1 MSTKSILVLGGARSG
16 KSQFAQDTAQATA
29 QRVLYVATAEPLDEE
44 MKHRIANHQKSRPR
58 HWRTLETPLG
68 VGRAMA
74 EALGDAELV
83 VIDCITL
90 LVSNVLT
97 KGGVEPENMDFEAAE
112 KQAVAEIQSIL
123 ACMRQSSAKFIIV
136 SNEVGLGLVPAAPV
150 ERAYRDIL
158 GRANQLLAKEVDEV
172 YLLVAGIP
180 LELKRLATRVKEK
193 EL

>member
-1 MSTKSILVLGGARSG
+1 MKSMLVLGGARSC

-44 MKHRIANHQKSRPR
+44 MRERIASHQKSRPR

-68 VGRAMA
+68 VGRAIA
-74 EALGDAELV
+74 EDLGDAELV

-97 KGGVEPENMDFEAAE
+97 KSGVEPENMDFELGE
-112 KQAVAEIQSIL
+112 KQAVAELQSIL
-123 ACMRQSSAKFIIV
+123 ACMRGSSAKFIIV
-136 SNEVGLGLVPAAPV
+136 SNEVGSGLVAGSPL

-180 LELKRLATRVKEK
+180 LEIKGLASRMNKE
-193 EL
+193 